1 MWNLTPINTWCRCF
15 TDGMRCWIWV
25 TFEVVGWYINIREC
39 LDTSVWNRWSNTL
52 DWWNPSIHFVF
63 WFNDLCNKAVGF
75 ITHLAMRR
83 GWPSLRLLPLLTDHN
98 LYWFFA
104 CQYWHRSMIL
114 HIPNRWH
121 LPTATT
127 CRRHHGHWYTSPS
140 GQMTKWYIRSQ
151 EFDVHNGLTPPIAT
165 CSVPVHYLLDWSSI
179 LVSPSSLL
187 SSSAQD
193 EEGNLINFSYIQYQ
207 RDLELSPAFPDA
219 DGVSNTLFSDKAM
232 HERGYPFGPTSRGVR
247 IWEFQHEISDWFERI
262 Y

>member
-25 TFEVVGWYINIREC
+25 TFEVVGWYINIRGWMLFGQVYEIVD
-39 LDTSVWNRWSNTL
+39 LTLLIDQIHPSTLSFGSSISVTKPWASPLTL
-52 DWWNPSIHFVF
+52 QCAKDDLLFGYSHF
-63 WFNDLCNKAVGF
+63 
-75 ITHLAMRR
+75 
-83 GWPSLRLLPLLTDHN
+83 SLTTISTNFLP
-98 LYWFFA
+98 

-114 HIPNRWH
+114 HIPNRWY
-121 LPTATT
+121 LSTATT
-127 CRRHHGHWYTSPS
+127 CRRHHGHWYTNTS

-179 LVSPSSLL
+179 LVLPPSLL

-193 EEGNLINFSYIQYQ
+193 EEGNLIDFSYIQYQ
-207 RDLELSPAFPDA
+207 RDLSPAFPDA

-232 HERGYPFGPTSRGVR
+232 YEHSYPFGPTSRGVR
-247 IWEFQHEISDWFERI
+247 IWEFWYEISHWFERI

>member
-1 MWNLTPINTWCRCF
+1 MLF
-15 TDGMRCWIWV
+15 GV
-25 TFEVVGWYINIREC
+25 
-39 LDTSVWNRWSNTL
+39 
-52 DWWNPSIHFVF
+52 WNPSIHFVF
-63 WFNDLCNKAVGF
+63 WFKYLCNKAVGST
-75 ITHLAMRR
+75 THLVMRR

-121 LPTATT
+121 LSTATT
-127 CRRHHGHWYTSPS
+127 CRRHHGRWYMSPS